1 MKTVSVRELQK
12 KIRECMEAA
21 QSDRVVITRHG
32 KPAAILIGVEGEDW
46 EDIVLQTDA
55 GFWKL
60 IEQRRK
66 QKTIPLDKMR
76 KRLRNR
82 RKG

>member
-66 QKTIPLDKMR
+66 QKTIPLDKVR